1 MLERVL
7 HQFLRRHVN
16 YVIMARDDVV
26 HLRIHALLNELRRI
40 LAVEPVELAVDE
52 GLEVLDGV
60 FNLRR
65 KEVVRNRA
73 NSLAPVGDHVCV
85 LDDDLVGLFCAQVRE
100 FFQHLVGRF
109 EVDGKR
115 LVRVGHLLG
124 SKKNVPVNFVLGVEK
139 VHVAGCDHGLSE
151 LVAQLY
157 NRAVEAPELFF
168 VLCYALLQHEAVVA
182 DGLNLEIVIKFR
194 DALELGPAL
203 VIDNGLKELARLA
216 GRADD
221 ESLAPS

>member
-7 HQFLRRHVN
+7 HQLLRRHVDH
-16 YVIMARDDVV
+16 VIVARDDVV
-26 HLRIHALLNELRRI
+26 HLRIHTLLNELGRI
-40 LAVEPVELAVDE
+40 FAVEPVELAVDE
-52 GLEVLDGV
+52 GLEVFHRV
-60 FNLRR
+60 FDFRR
-65 KEVVRNRA
+65 KEVVGNRA
-73 NSLAPVGDHVCV
+73 NGLAPIGDHACV

-124 SKKNVPVNFVLGVEK
+124 SKQDVPVNFVLGVEE

-157 NRAVEAPELFF
+157 NRAVEASKLLLIFGH
-168 VLCYALLQHEAVVA
+168 ALLQHEAVVA
-182 DGLNLEIVIKFR
+182 DGLNL
-194 DALELGPAL
+194 
-203 VIDNGLKELARLA
+203 
-216 GRADD
+216 
-221 ESLAPS
+221 